1 MTFRQLSINSSLLGL
16 LALLVVVHVRPTEA
30 FGVRAG
36 KQSCLCRQRMRVAR
50 QASADGADGDG
61 DEDLAPQ
68 SQESTLDVI
77 QKCMGISPPAI
88 EPDGLI
94 IRPSRPGLSG
104 FAVDE
109 ELGFVAILTSS
120 DPSKKQSTHVVV
132 SPLDRTEVRSA
143 EALCMVQM
151 SGGMDL
157 GTAILPPDCL
167 AQLVVDELEDEEVTV
182 NEIRAQVSLME
193 VRAVSNPDRG
203 TPESSADSK
212 GVSSRPA
219 STAERDTKLLSDV
232 PKFMTSIQNL
242 PGLAGCCTEDKVL
255 EALKLHA
262 KDDGTLDREGF
273 TAILDCLRRQ
283 TSASREKSKV
293 QFELVVSLDDQTLRV
308 IAPTAFQALGLAM
321 RYDKKLQVDLDEYDM
336 DSLEILSR
344 FPKFRP
350 IEELEEDARLMDRFI
365 PSMFAKTTPPKADDR
380 A

>member
-1 MTFRQLSINSSLLGL
+1 M
-16 LALLVVVHVRPTEA
+16 EA
-30 FGVRAG
+30 FGVITA
-36 KQSCLCRQRMRVAR
+36 KQSYLYRQGLRVTRR
-50 QASADGADGDG
+50 QASADGASTDDGEEQDI
-61 DEDLAPQ
+61 APQ

-77 QKCMGISPPAI
+77 QKCMGISSSAI

-104 FAVDE
+104 FSVDE
-109 ELGFVAILTSS
+109 ELGFVAILTAS

-167 AQLVVDELEDEEVTV
+167 AQLVVDELEDEVSV

-193 VRAVSNPDRG
+193 VHAVSNPDREQ
-203 TPESSADSK
+203 PQSSADSE

-219 STAERDTKLLSDV
+219 SNAERDAKLLSDV

-262 KDDGTLDREGF
+262 KEDGTVDREGF

-283 TSASREKSKV
+283 TSTSREKSKV
-293 QFELVVSLDDQTLRV
+293 QFELVVSLDEKTLRI
-308 IAPTAFQALGLAM
+308 IAPSAVQALGLAM

-336 DSLEILSR
+336 DALEILSR

-350 IEELEEDARLMDRFI
+350 IEELEEDARLMEGFI
-365 PSMFAKTTPPKADDR
+365 PSMFAKATPPKADDR